1 MNTLNVLLASLLLL
15 MPGFLGLSIF
25 RYFQGIRVTE
35 AQGTLLWSLLWSGL
49 TLLAVLLLGPALGF
63 TPAMSFLNLSI
74 TEATSTP
81 TLSDILRLS
90 FGASLFASILGLG
103 LGTLVRQDWARAYI
117 SRVTGQV
124 FNPDPWANLLGGAI
138 DEPLVVVRMED
149 GRRYLGNAVQVSETV
164 SGRTIALKNTLMFTA
179 DDVDMNEPKVVGLS
193 GLMVI
198 TSKIESV
205 TVIDES
211 LNALA
216 RELPEVPASVE
227 ESVLVPLDADAT
239 PDTVHV
245 D

>member
-49 TLLAVLLLGPALGF
+49 TLLIVLLVGPTLGF

-90 FGASLFASILGLG
+90 FGASVFASFLGVV
-103 LGTLVRQDWARAYI
+103 LGTLVRQDWARAFI

-149 GRRYLGNAVQVSETV
+149 GRRYLGNAVQVSETA
-164 SGRTIALKNTLMFTA
+164 SGRTIALQNALMFSA
-179 DDVDMNEPKVVGLS
+179 DDVEMDDPKVAGLS

-205 TVIDES
+205 TVIDPA
-211 LNALA
+211 LNAQALA
-216 RELPEVPASVE
+216 QPEVPTDVE
-227 ESVLVPLDADAT
+227 EAALVPLEADVSPA
-239 PDTVHV
+239 PVE
-245 D
+245 

>member
-49 TLLAVLLLGPALGF
+49 TLLIVLLVGPTLGF

-90 FGASLFASILGLG
+90 FGASVFASFLGVV
-103 LGTLVRQDWARAYI
+103 LGTLVRQDWARAFI

-149 GRRYLGNAVQVSETV
+149 GRRYLGNAVQVSETA
-164 SGRTIALKNTLMFTA
+164 SGRTIALQNTLMFSS
-179 DDVDMNEPKVVGLS
+179 DDVEMDDPKVAGLS

-205 TVIDES
+205 TGIDPA
-211 LNALA
+211 LTAQALA
-216 RELPEVPASVE
+216 QPEVPTDVE
-227 ESVLVPLDADAT
+227 EAALVPLEADAS
-239 PDTVHV
+239 PAPAE
-245 D
+245 